1 METSLIYKGSDGL
14 ANIDQSAAVQIAEK
28 VLAENG
34 NLIKLT
40 AVERKIYYL
49 AMCDRYQLD
58 PWSSPFDYLEQKK
71 SGVVDRVSLYPNI
84 RAANFKA
91 EQRGLS
97 VEIVSRKTDITGKEK
112 GKYGDYEAGWAEV
125 EVKVSDGKRSL
136 NEIGCVEIT
145 ATLKRGDAM
154 KKAMTQARRRAIL
167 AFCGLSDGG
176 EQTISAESYDPPVD
190 VLPLRVVPVQA
201 TEMRSAAIAPS
212 EDFQYKPTYISRDQT
227 KQFWATAKKNDWT
240 EAMVSL
246 FLSDLECTDD
256 SGEVSSKF
264 IQLGDYEGICDRL
277 ADPNERD
284 EYQAETDPEEP
295 LSESEEIQNYLR
307 SVEASLSLGLGHTP
321 ADRIY

>member
-1 METSLIYKGSDGL
+1 METSLIYKGSEGL

-71 SGVVDRVSLYPNI
+71 DGVVDRVSLYPNI

-91 EQRGLS
+91 EQRNLS
-97 VEIVSRKTDITGKEK
+97 VEIVSRKNDITGEK
-112 GKYGDYEAGWAEV
+112 KGSYGNYETGWSEV

-145 ATLKRGDAM
+145 AKLKRGDAM

-176 EQTISAESYDPPVD
+176 EQTISSDIYDPPVD
-190 VLPLRVVPVQA
+190 VLLPLAVPAQA
-201 TEMRSAAIAPS
+201 TEMRSAAIAAPS
-212 EDFQYKPTYISRDQT
+212 PDNFHYTPTYISRDQT
-227 KQFWATAKKNDWT
+227 KRFWAIAKQTNWT
-240 EAMVSL
+240 EAMVSI
-246 FLSDLECTDD
+246 FLADLECTNEA
-256 SGEVSSKF
+256 GEVSSKF
-264 IQLGDYEGICDRL
+264 IQLDDYEGICQRL
-277 ADPNERD
+277 TDPEERD
-284 EYQAETDPEEP
+284 EYQAIAHPTEP
-295 LSESEEIQNYLR
+295 LSESDEIQNYLR
-307 SVEASLSLGLGHTP
+307 SVEAS
-321 ADRIY
+321 